1 MEKQTKI
8 LLGLVA
14 AGVVAYL
21 VLKPKKAVAA
31 SISVNNKQEQ
41 GGGVKDATM
50 NKELDKINNFF
61 KSRVSPINGECPYG
75 YYQET
80 IYCITAPCPEGMCV
94 PNPEY

>member
-21 VLKPKKAVAA
+21 VLKPKKVVAA
-31 SISVNNKQEQ
+31 SISLNKKQEQ
-41 GGGVKDATM
+41 GGGVIDA
-50 NKELDKINNFF
+50 LDKINNYF
-61 KSRVSPINGECPYG
+61 KSRVAPINGECPYG